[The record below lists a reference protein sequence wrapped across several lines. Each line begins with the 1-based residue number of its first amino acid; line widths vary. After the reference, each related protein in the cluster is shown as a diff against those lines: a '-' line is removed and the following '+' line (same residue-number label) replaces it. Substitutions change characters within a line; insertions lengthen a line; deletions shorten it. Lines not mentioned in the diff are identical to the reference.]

1 LRNKILYVY
10 TENLNFF
17 YRINNELNRLNI
29 KFKIL
34 NIGAKLPFHSSL
46 ILTTSE
52 DLQQYRNSNKN
63 LNFLIYSKDDN
74 FNHYILKVIAAYRI
88 EYKNFYSELT
98 FSIDP
103 GTKHIGMVVFLDDYY
118 LNSQTIYDEKAFIMV
133 VRDYVDCFQ
142 KNNPKLLKVNLKFG
156 RGILQIT
163 INLIKEIY
171 QVFNNRSHLKLYLID
186 ESKSS
191 KIKIQDIKKRI
202 MTKHEVSALILAFR
216 NGIEM
221 NYVNNFENIR
231 QNKFQK
237 LNTMDNKERHIEEV
251 NDSVIDLRNIIEKV
265 LNNEISL
272 SKSIEMLKDDKNCL
286 YKSC

>member
-133 VRDYVDCFQ
+133 IRDYVDCFQ

-221 NYVNNFENIR
+221 NYANNFENIR

-272 SKSIEMLKDDKNCL
+272 SKSIEMLKEDKNCL
-286 YKSC
+286 

>member
-1 LRNKILYVY
+1 MRNKILYVY

-133 VRDYVDCFQ
+133 IRDYVDCFQ

-221 NYVNNFENIR
+221 NYANNFENIR

-272 SKSIEMLKDDKNCL
+272 SKSIEMLKEDKNCL
-286 YKSC
+286 

>member
-1 LRNKILYVY
+1 MRNKILYVY

-133 VRDYVDCFQ
+133 IRDYVDCFQ

-221 NYVNNFENIR
+221 NYANNFENIR

-272 SKSIEMLKDDKNCL
+272 SKSIEILKDDKNCL
-286 YKSC
+286 

>member
-1 LRNKILYVY
+1 MRNKILYVY

-133 VRDYVDCFQ
+133 IRDYVDCFQ
-142 KNNPKLLKVNLKFG
+142 KNNPKLLKLKLKFG

-221 NYVNNFENIR
+221 NYANNFENIR

-286 YKSC
+286 

>member
-118 LNSQTIYDEKAFIMV
+118 LNSQTIYDEKAFIIV
-133 VRDYVDCFQ
+133 IRDYVDCFQ

-202 MTKHEVSALILAFR
+202 MTKHEISALILAFR

-221 NYVNNFENIR
+221 NYANNFENIR

-286 YKSC
+286 

>member
-1 LRNKILYVY
+1 MRNKILYVY

-118 LNSQTIYDEKAFIMV
+118 LNSQTIYDEKDFIMV
-133 VRDYVDCFQ
+133 IRDYVDCFQ
-142 KNNPKLLKVNLKFG
+142 KNNSKLLKVNLKFG

-221 NYVNNFENIR
+221 NYANNFENIR

-237 LNTMDNKERHIEEV
+237 LNTMDNKERYIEEV

-286 YKSC
+286 

>member
-1 LRNKILYVY
+1 
-10 TENLNFF
+10 
-17 YRINNELNRLNI
+17 
-29 KFKIL
+29 
-34 NIGAKLPFHSSL
+34 
-46 ILTTSE
+46 
-52 DLQQYRNSNKN
+52 
-63 LNFLIYSKDDN
+63 
-74 FNHYILKVIAAYRI
+74 
-88 EYKNFYSELT
+88 
-98 FSIDP
+98 
-103 GTKHIGMVVFLDDYY
+103 

-133 VRDYVDCFQ
+133 IRDYVDCFQ

-221 NYVNNFENIR
+221 NYANNFENIR

-286 YKSC
+286 

>member
-1 LRNKILYVY
+1 MRNKILYVY

-133 VRDYVDCFQ
+133 IRDYVDCFQ
-142 KNNPKLLKVNLKFG
+142 KNNPKLLNVNLKFG

-171 QVFNNRSHLKLYLID
+171 QVFNNRSHLKFYLID

-221 NYVNNFENIR
+221 NYANNFENIR

-286 YKSC
+286 

>member
-1 LRNKILYVY
+1 MRNKILYVY

-34 NIGAKLPFHSSL
+34 NREAKLAFQSSL

-52 DLQQYRNSNKN
+52 DLQQFKNSNKN
-63 LNFLIYSKDDN
+63 QKFLIYSKEDN

-103 GTKHIGMVVFLDDYY
+103 GTKYIGMVVFLDDYY
-118 LNSQTIYDEKAFIMV
+118 LTSQTIYDKKVFIMV
-133 VRDYVDCFQ
+133 IRDYVDCFQ
-142 KNNPKLLKVNLKFG
+142 KNNPKLLRLNFKFG

-171 QVFNNRSHLKLYLID
+171 RVFKNRIHLNLYLID

-216 NGIEM
+216 NGIEI
-221 NYVNNFENIR
+221 NYANNFENIGK
-231 QNKFQK
+231 NNFQK
-237 LNTMDNKERHIEEV
+237 LNTMDNKERSVEEV
-251 NDSVIDLRNIIEKV
+251 NDLVINLKNIIGKV

-272 SKSIEMLKDDKNCL
+272 SKSIEMLK
-286 YKSC
+286 

>member
-1 LRNKILYVY
+1 MRNKILYVY

-133 VRDYVDCFQ
+133 IRDYVDCFQ

-221 NYVNNFENIR
+221 NYANNFENIR

-272 SKSIEMLKDDKNCL
+272 SKSIEMLKEDKNC
-286 YKSC
+286 S

>member
-1 LRNKILYVY
+1 MRNKILYVY

-133 VRDYVDCFQ
+133 IRDYVDCFQ

-221 NYVNNFENIR
+221 NYANNFENIR

-286 YKSC
+286 

>member
-133 VRDYVDCFQ
+133 IRDYVDCFQ

-221 NYVNNFENIR
+221 NYANNFENIR

-286 YKSC
+286 

>member
-1 LRNKILYVY
+1 MRNKILYVY

-133 VRDYVDCFQ
+133 IRDYVDCFQ

-191 KIKIQDIKKRI
+191 KIKIQDIKKRT

-221 NYVNNFENIR
+221 NYANNFENIR

-272 SKSIEMLKDDKNCL
+272 SKSIEMLKEDKNCL
-286 YKSC
+286 

>member
-1 LRNKILYVY
+1 MRNKILYVY

-133 VRDYVDCFQ
+133 IRDYVDCFQ

-171 QVFNNRSHLKLYLID
+171 QVFNNRSHLNLYLID

-221 NYVNNFENIR
+221 NYANNFENIR

-272 SKSIEMLKDDKNCL
+272 SKSIEMLKEDKNCL
-286 YKSC
+286 

>member
-118 LNSQTIYDEKAFIMV
+118 LNSQTIYDEKAFIIV
-133 VRDYVDCFQ
+133 IRDYVDCFQ
-142 KNNPKLLKVNLKFG
+142 KNNPKLLEVNLKFG

-202 MTKHEVSALILAFR
+202 MTKHEISALILAFR

-221 NYVNNFENIR
+221 NYANNFENIR

-286 YKSC
+286 

>member
-1 LRNKILYVY
+1 MRNKILYVY

-133 VRDYVDCFQ
+133 IRDYVDCFQ

-202 MTKHEVSALILAFR
+202 MTKHEVSALVLAFR

-221 NYVNNFENIR
+221 NYANNFENIR

-272 SKSIEMLKDDKNCL
+272 SKSIEMLKEDKNCL
-286 YKSC
+286 

>member
-1 LRNKILYVY
+1 MRNKILYVY

-118 LNSQTIYDEKAFIMV
+118 LNSQTTYDEKAFIMV
-133 VRDYVDCFQ
+133 IRDYVDCFQ
-142 KNNPKLLKVNLKFG
+142 KNNPKLLEVNLKFG

-221 NYVNNFENIR
+221 NYANNFENIR

-286 YKSC
+286 

>member
-1 LRNKILYVY
+1 MRNKVLYVY

-29 KFKIL
+29 KSKIL
-34 NIGAKLPFHSSL
+34 NIGAKLPFHSSV

-52 DLQQYRNSNKN
+52 DLQQFKNSNKN
-63 LNFLIYSKDDN
+63 KNFLIYSKDDN

-88 EYKNFYSELT
+88 EYRNYYSELT

-103 GTKHIGMVVFLDDYY
+103 GTKYIGMVVFLDDYY

-133 VRDYVDCFQ
+133 IKDYIDCFQ
-142 KNNPKLLKVNLKFG
+142 KNNPNLLNLNLKFG
-156 RGILQIT
+156 RGIPQIT
-163 INLIKEIY
+163 IKLMKEI
-171 QVFNNRSHLKLYLID
+171 FHDFKNRNKMKLYLID

-191 KIKIQDIKKRI
+191 KIKIKDIKKRK

-216 NGIEM
+216 NGFEI
-221 NYVNNFENIR
+221 NYTNNFENIR
-231 QNKFQK
+231 KNKFQK
-237 LNTMDNKERHIEEV
+237 LNTMDNKESRVEEV
-251 NDSVIDLRNIIEKV
+251 SNDPVINLRDIIGKV

-272 SKSIEMLKDDKNCL
+272 SKSIEMLK
-286 YKSC
+286 

>member
-1 LRNKILYVY
+1 MRNKILYVY

-118 LNSQTIYDEKAFIMV
+118 LNSQTTYDEKAFIMV
-133 VRDYVDCFQ
+133 IRDYVDCFQ
-142 KNNPKLLKVNLKFG
+142 KNNPKLLEVNLKFG

-202 MTKHEVSALILAFR
+202 MTKHEISALILAFR

-221 NYVNNFENIR
+221 NYANNFENIR

-286 YKSC
+286 

>member
-1 LRNKILYVY
+1 MFNIYNYNLRNKILYVY

-17 YRINNELNRLNI
+17 YRINKELNRLNI
-29 KFKIL
+29 KSKIL
-34 NIGAKLPFHSSL
+34 NIGAKLPEHSSI

-52 DLQQYRNSNKN
+52 DLQQFKNSNKN
-63 LNFLIYSKDDN
+63 KNFLMYSKDDN

-88 EYKNFYSELT
+88 EYKNNYSELT

-103 GTKHIGMVVFLDDYY
+103 GTKYIGMVVFLDDYY
-118 LNSQTIYDEKAFIMV
+118 LTSQTIYDKKAFIMV
-133 VRDYVDCFQ
+133 IRDYVDCFQ
-142 KNNPKLLKVNLKFG
+142 KNNPKLLRLNFKFG

-171 QVFNNRSHLKLYLID
+171 RVFKNRSHLNLYLID

-191 KIKIQDIKKRI
+191 KIKIKDIKKRI

-216 NGIEM
+216 NGIEI
-221 NYVNNFENIR
+221 NYANNFENIR
-231 QNKFQK
+231 KNNFQK
-237 LNTMDNKERHIEEV
+237 LNTMDNKERSVEEV
-251 NDSVIDLRNIIEKV
+251 NDLVINLKNIIGKV

-272 SKSIEMLKDDKNCL
+272 SKSIEMLK
-286 YKSC
+286 